1 MTDRTFWQPSGNAE
15 PNIRLTGQMNEP
27 FFQILPNSTAS
38 FMVQDYV
45 GRRRLQAPGMPRPTE
60 RCFFTIVDHNDG
72 QTKVLSLGKEASEQ
86 LMRLILQP
94 ILPPRRNWFMR
105 LLEWLHII
113 KPLPIKQHEE
123 FEITRTD
130 EAGWPR
136 YSVRATD

>member
-1 MTDRTFWQPSGNAE
+1 MTDQFRFKPDEQYV
-15 PNIRLTGQMNEP
+15 RV
-27 FFQILPNSTAS
+27 LPNSTAA
-38 FMVQDYV
+38 FRVEDYI
-45 GRRRLQAPGMPRPTE
+45 GRRSVQTHPMHRPTE
-60 RCFFTIVDHNDG
+60 RCFFTVVDHSDG

-113 KPLPIKQHEE
+113 KPLPARQHEE

-130 EAGWPR
+130 ESGWPR
-136 YSVRATD
+136 YSVRTTD